1 MTSRRVVLHFPT
13 NLIDEPIMSRLV
25 RKYDLEFNIMRANIT
40 AQEEGLLVLA
50 LTGTKENVEGA
61 LAEARHLGVRVQS
74 LEQDVV
80 RLESRCTHCGAC
92 ITICPTEAL
101 VMNPETREVIFD
113 YEKCIACELC
123 VPVCPPRAMEA
134 RF

>member
-1 MTSRRVVLHFPT
+1 VLHFPP

-25 RKYDLEFNIMRANIT
+25 RTYDLDFNIMRANIT
-40 AQEEGLLVLA
+40 PQEEGLLVLA
-50 LTGTKENVEGA
+50 LTGTKEGVEGA
-61 LAEARHLGVRVQS
+61 LAEARRLGVRVQS

-80 RLESRCTHCGAC
+80 RLDSRCTHCGAC
-92 ITICPTEAL
+92 ITICPTQAL
-101 VMNPETREVIFD
+101 AMNLETREVTFD